1 MQLVTRLWLVG
12 ALLCGVALAS
22 HADVLAVLHS
32 ERAPSYAAVG
42 DALQTELEHTG
53 HSVTTSYVSDVGAIE
68 SLLARSPK
76 VIVTLGAAALRT
88 VLAADTR
95 LPVVAGLIPRSAFDR
110 VVREPGRKAVGPVYA
125 IYLDQPFS
133 RQLDLMQLVLPDLK
147 HVGVLWGPD
156 SQYLRPSLQAAL
168 SARGLL
174 ESSGVVT
181 QAAGVGE
188 ATRQALQDADA
199 VLAIADPM
207 VFNSATVTNILM
219 ASYRA
224 KQGVFAFSPAYVK
237 AGALAGL
244 YNTPTQ
250 IGVHTAET
258 VRTLARGGAVS
269 PGQYPVDFT
278 LSVNEHVARSLG
290 LSLDE
295 VALTQRL
302 KRMER
307 KP

>member
-1 MQLVTRLWLVG
+1 MRFRAGWLG
-12 ALLCGVALAS
+12 LFWWCAALTA
-22 HADVLAVLHS
+22 HADVLAILHS

-42 DALQTELEHTG
+42 EAIQSELEHAG
-53 HSVTTSYVSDVGAIE
+53 HVVAASYVAEVNGLE

-76 VIVTLGAAALRT
+76 VVVTLGAAALRT
-88 VLAADTR
+88 VLASDTR
-95 LPVVAGLIPRSAFDR
+95 LPVVASLIPRSAFER
-110 VVREPGRKAVGPVYA
+110 VLREPGRKSTGPVHA

-133 RQLDLMQLVLPDLK
+133 RQLDLMQLVVPDLK

-156 SQYLRPSLQAAL
+156 SQSLRPVLQAAL
-168 SARGLL
+168 LARGLQ
-174 ESSGVVT
+174 ESGATVA
-181 QAAGVGE
+181 QATSVGE
-188 ATRQALQDADA
+188 ATRQVLQESDAL
-199 VLAIADPM
+199 LSIADPL
-207 VFNSATVTNILM
+207 VYNSSTVTNILM

-244 YNTPTQ
+244 YTTPAQ
-250 IGVHTAET
+250 IGAHTAET
-258 VRTLARGGAVS
+258 ARQLARGATVPAV
-269 PGQYPVDFT
+269 QYPVDFT

-295 VALTQRL
+295 AALSQRL
-302 KRMER
+302 RRLER